1 MVEPIEMPFGLRTRV
16 GPKNYVFDWSPDPLM
31 EGAICREGRPINC
44 KVSGRSAVN
53 PNQMPFG
60 LE

>member
-44 KVSGRSAVN
+44 KV
-53 PNQMPFG
+53 
-60 LE
+60 